1 MTLLSPYESALGE
14 RIHRLH
20 PVAQRYFSAIPA
32 GCVGVGEGVFEEF
45 GTPRRWLRPLL
56 RPLER
61 RGVLV
66 AGYVRDVPFRIENRT
81 VAVPEGGGSGVGT
94 VGAAVARRTIDLPT
108 GPWETRDSVIASG
121 GGVLERLGA
130 PWTVSTLFEVGIDGS
145 ADADGDGDG
154 ALTLVSRRVGLV
166 IGRLRVRIPR
176 FIAPVVR
183 LREGYDEASGMQR
196 VEVTM
201 DLPFIGRIYGYRG
214 GFSYRIEEARDDR
227 D

>member
-1 MTLLSPYESALGE
+1 MHL
-14 RIHRLH
+14 LH
-20 PVAQRYFSAIPA
+20 PVAQRYFSAIPV

-45 GTPRRWLRPLL
+45 GTPRRWLWPLL

-66 AGYVRDVPFRIENRT
+66 TGYARDVPFRIENRT
-81 VAVPEGGGSGVGT
+81 VAVAAGGAAGET
-94 VGAAVARRTIDLPT
+94 VGAAVARRTIDLPR

-121 GGVLERLGA
+121 GGVVERLGT
-130 PWTVSTLFEVGIDGS
+130 PWTVSTLFEVGVEVDGE
-145 ADADGDGDG
+145 ADGHGG

-166 IGRLRVRIPR
+166 IGRLRIRIPR
-176 FIAPVVR
+176 LIAPVVR